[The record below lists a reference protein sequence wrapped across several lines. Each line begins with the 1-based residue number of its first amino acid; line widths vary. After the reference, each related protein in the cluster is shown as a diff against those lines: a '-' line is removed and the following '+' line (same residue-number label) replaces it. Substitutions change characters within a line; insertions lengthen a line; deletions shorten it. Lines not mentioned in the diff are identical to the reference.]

1 MEPVAGKAGTG
12 VYVVDNEYRIAYF
25 NEVLEHFYP
34 DLQLGSPCYRE
45 LCGRTAPCPG
55 CPLGATLGDK
65 TLFFNRLIQTWVEV
79 EAADIE
85 WPGLGACH
93 LLLCHEIDQNDKSL
107 PFKLAG
113 SAGYDELFELN
124 LTANVYRSLYHI
136 EGKHATSE
144 RTGVLDSM
152 LEDVGRRMIH
162 PDDLVA
168 FNEFWNLDTL
178 RARFADAAAKD
189 ANGGML
195 RDRFRR
201 KQAEGGWRWIQ
212 QLVVPLPCSPGE
224 DELALCFIQDIEG
237 ELWDDPAL
245 FMRFAPSPID
255 PMTGLLTRVSF
266 FSAAAELLAAH
277 PDQPYCLMAID
288 VEHFKLFNQWHGEQ
302 AGDSLLKEIAGLLS
316 QAERDYGAVAGY
328 LLGDDFCI
336 AMPDRPAL
344 VEELQGKITDCVRRV
359 SKEMAFLPSFG
370 LYAVVDPALPVSTMY
385 DRALVAL
392 DSVKGNYAQFTGW
405 YEEDMMEKME
415 EDHTLLLEVQRALSE
430 GEFVF
435 YAQPKC
441 NIATGKIVGLESLA
455 RWMHPE
461 RGVIPPARFMP
472 VLERNGLV
480 TALDLHIWEQ
490 VCRALRSWIDAGR
503 TAVPISVNVSR
514 RDVYAVDVVD
524 ALKGLVAKYRIDP
537 KLLSVEI
544 TESAYVEDYQ
554 IISRLVDE
562 LRAAGFAVHMDDFGS
577 GYSSLNMLK
586 DLNVD
591 VLKLDMKLLDVEGSQ
606 ARKGKSILE
615 SIITMA
621 RLVDLRVI
629 AEGVETEEQRD
640 FLMRAGCLYAQGY
653 YFYRP
658 MPPEEFEPIIANPA
672 NVDYR
677 GLQADRIEQL
687 QLRQLLSDSVLSDA
701 MMDDILGA
709 IAFYDVHDGEVELV
723 SANQQ
728 YCRLTGINPIDLEER
743 RHRITRLVYEDDWLD
758 FLEAFEEAYRK
769 APAGAKVDM
778 RRLKPDGSTVHIHL
792 RVFYLRKRDG
802 HRFYYG
808 SLADVTEQVRQA
820 RQLESSQRALSAV
833 VGVSNADRAFMSL
846 AEENRRTASAIFAQM
861 SPGGMIGGYC
871 EDGFPLYFANAAMV
885 ELLGYESYDEL
896 AEAIDWH
903 VGNTIH
909 PDDLAAVQED
919 IGPEYYPGL
928 EYTTTYRM
936 PKKDGTWFWTLDK
949 GKVVEAED
957 GRLAIVSACTDISE
971 VMAAQ
976 QQLAERNELL
986 LGQNRELAF
995 LNEDM
1000 PGGYHRCAD
1009 APGFEF
1015 LYVSDRFVEMFGYS
1029 RKELKEV
1036 FDDKF
1041 QNMVHPDDRDAVA
1054 AGVAAMREGRA
1065 DDAEQL
1071 EYRMKS
1077 KHRGYL
1083 WVVDQS
1089 RYLRYEGVSFL
1100 QGVVVDVTETVELRN
1115 AMRMLVDHTLND
1127 IVLVSWTDRAHAR
1140 FEVIADGISRKCG
1153 YAGDALARMLE
1164 QRLCTED
1171 SRTGRR
1177 MFDEVAGS
1185 IEAGADSTF
1194 VVEAAHPAVPSIWIR
1209 CEVRRVEGWGKGR
1222 CGEEGRGYQAL
1233 CLITDVTA
1241 LKKREQELWL
1251 ARRKLEGVLRLAGIN
1266 SWEWDLGKN
1275 RLVVMDNELSRR
1287 SFGRIGRRH
1296 GGCLVF
1302 DGPFN
1307 EEAGCSCIPEE
1318 HREEFFAFFDRI
1330 EAAGDH
1336 ELLESEIPFILD
1348 DGSVVWFETKCET
1361 VRDSQGELVEA
1372 VGYYADVTDR
1382 VDARCKSEA
1391 DSEAIESLREQRL
1404 KLVKMAETDA
1414 LTGLYNR
1421 QTAIPRIEDRLRARG
1436 CGHQGE
1442 PCALIMLDM
1451 DRFKQANDV
1460 FGHAY
1465 GDEVIATMSAAL
1477 KASFPQDIVCRMGGD
1492 EFMVWCEHASVR
1504 TLEET
1509 LEKTLAAMEIQRIS
1523 GGREF
1528 LFSVS
1533 AGYVLAPQDGM
1544 TFDELYQKADAAL
1557 FAAKM
1562 RGRRS
1567 FARFEESMSGVRYEL
1582 AEEGG
1587 LA

>member
-1 MEPVAGKAGTG
+1 MDSEAGKAETS
-12 VYVVDNEYRIAYF
+12 VYVIDDDYRIAYC
-25 NEVLEHFYP
+25 NEELKRFFPE
-34 DLQLGSPCYRE
+34 LQLGCPCYRE

-55 CPLGATLGDK
+55 CPLGASLGGK
-65 TLFFNRLIQTWVEV
+65 TLFFNQLSQMWVEV
-79 EAADIE
+79 EVADIE

-93 LLLCHEIDQNDKSL
+93 ILMCRKIDEGDKNLL
-107 PFKLAG
+107 FRLAG
-113 SAGYDELFELN
+113 SAKYDELFELN
-124 LTANVYRSLYHI
+124 LSANSFRMHYHV
-136 EGKHATSE
+136 EGKYVIPE
-144 RTGVLDSM
+144 RTGDLDEM
-152 LEDVGRRMIH
+152 LEDVAQRMVH
-162 PDDLVA
+162 PDDSAA
-168 FNEFWNLDTL
+168 FREFWNLDTM
-178 RARFADAAAKD
+178 RARFSSVAAEGAD
-189 ANGGML
+189 GGML
-195 RDRFRR
+195 QGRFRR
-201 KQAEGGWRWIQ
+201 KLADGGWCWVQ
-212 QLVVPLPCSPGE
+212 QLVVALPNNPGE
-224 DELALCFIQDIEG
+224 DEIAMCFIQDVEDDS
-237 ELWDDPAL
+237 WDDPTL
-245 FMRFAPSPID
+245 FMRFAPSLVD
-255 PMTGLLTRVSF
+255 PMTGLRTRTPF

-277 PDQPYCLMAID
+277 PGESHCLMAID
-288 VEHFKLFNQWHGEQ
+288 VEHFKLFNEWHGEQ
-302 AGDSLLKEIAGLLS
+302 EGDRLLKEIAGFLA

-336 AMPDRPAL
+336 VMPNRLDM
-344 VEELQGKITDCVRRV
+344 VEELQGKITECVRRV
-359 SKEMAFLPSFG
+359 SKEMAFLPAFG
-370 LYAVVDPALPVSTMY
+370 LYAVVDPSLPVSTMY

-415 EDHTLLLEVQRALSE
+415 EDHALLLEVQRALSE

-455 RWMHPE
+455 RWKHPD

-490 VCRALRSWIDAGR
+490 VCQALRAWIDAGR
-503 TAVPISVNVSR
+503 TAIPISVNVSR

-524 ALKGLVAKYRIDP
+524 ALKGLVEKYRIDP

-554 IISRLVDE
+554 IISELVDE
-562 LRAAGFAVHMDDFGS
+562 LRMAGFAVYMDDFGS

-606 ARKGKSILE
+606 ARKGKGILE

-640 FLMRAGCLYAQGY
+640 FLMKAGCLYAQGY

-658 MPPEEFEPIIANPA
+658 MPPEEFESIITDPA

-709 IAFYDVHDGEVELV
+709 IAFYDVHDDEVELV

-758 FLEAFEEAYRK
+758 FLDAFKEAYRK
-769 APAGAKVDM
+769 APAGATVDM
-778 RRLKPDGSTVHIHL
+778 RRMKSDGSTVHIHL

-808 SLADVTEQVRQA
+808 ALSDVTEQVRQA

-833 VGVSNADRAFMSL
+833 VGISSADKAFMSL

-919 IGPEYYPGL
+919 IGAEYYPGL

-976 QQLAERNELL
+976 QQLAARNELL
-986 LGQNRELAF
+986 LSQNRELAF

-1009 APGFEF
+1009 GPGFEF

-1029 RKELKEV
+1029 RQELKEV
-1036 FDDKF
+1036 FDYKF

-1054 AGVAAMREGRA
+1054 AGVAAMREGRVNDA
-1065 DDAEQL
+1065 DQL

-1089 RYLRYEGVSFL
+1089 RYLRYEGTSFL

-1115 AMRMLVDHTLND
+1115 TMRMLVDHTPND
-1127 IVLVSWTDRAHAR
+1127 IVLFSWTDRAHVR
-1140 FEVIADGISRKCG
+1140 FKVVADGISRKCG
-1153 YAGDALARMLE
+1153 YAGDELARMLE
-1164 QRLCTED
+1164 QHLCAEDPGTGCRL
-1171 SRTGRR
+1171 
-1177 MFDEVAGS
+1177 FDKIADP
-1185 IEAGADSTF
+1185 IEADADSTF
-1194 VVEAAHPAVPSIWIR
+1194 VVEAAHPAAPDTWIR
-1209 CEVRRVEGWGKGR
+1209 CEVRRVEGKGR
-1222 CGEEGRGYQAL
+1222 DRGEGEGYQAL

-1266 SWEWDLGKN
+1266 SWEWNLKEDQ
-1275 RLVVMDNELSRR
+1275 LVVMDNELSRR
-1287 SFGRIGRRH
+1287 SFGRMGQRHEGR
-1296 GGCLVF
+1296 LVF
-1302 DGPFN
+1302 ESPFEKARN
-1307 EEAGCSCIPEE
+1307 CNCVLEGY
-1318 HREEFFAFFDRI
+1318 REGFFAFLNRI
-1330 EAAGDH
+1330 KDAGDH
-1336 ELLESEIPFILD
+1336 GRLFSEIPFVLD

-1361 VRDSQGELVEA
+1361 VCDEKGELVEA
-1372 VGYYADVTDR
+1372 VGYYTDATAR

-1391 DSEAIESLREQRL
+1391 DSEAIERLREQRL
-1404 KLVKMAETDA
+1404 KLVEMAETDA

-1421 QTAIPRIEDRLRARG
+1421 QTAIPRIEGRLKALC
-1436 CGHQGE
+1436 CGQEVE

-1465 GDEVIATMSAAL
+1465 GDEVIAKMSAAL
-1477 KASFPQDIVCRMGGD
+1477 KTSFPQSIVCRMGGD
-1492 EFMVWCEHASVR
+1492 EFMVWYERAKVGS
-1504 TLEET
+1504 LEET
-1509 LEKTLAAMEIQRIS
+1509 LGKALAAMETRRVS
-1523 GGREF
+1523 DGREF
-1528 LFSVS
+1528 LFSAS
-1533 AGYVLAPQDGM
+1533 AGYVLAPQDGL
-1544 TFDELYQKADAAL
+1544 TFDELYQKADGAL

-1567 FARFEESMSGVRYEL
+1567 FARFEEGMSGVRYEL
-1582 AEEGG
+1582 ADEDG